1 MMNKLPNPITLFLK
15 MLAALFSI
23 SFIGGAAL
31 LFWLGV
37 EFTFWE
43 LFVGS
48 WQGSVVS
55 VMGVAVLYLGV
66 WLLFNKT

>member
-1 MMNKLPNPITLFLK
+1 MSKLPNPITLFLK
-15 MLAALFSI
+15 MLGALFTL
-23 SFIGGAAL
+23 SFVGGAAL
-31 LFWLGV
+31 LYLLGV
-37 EFTFWE
+37 QFTLWE

-55 VMGVAVLYLGV
+55 VMGVTVLYLGV